1 MSPKF
6 ARFCSESKP
15 AVGRY
20 LSLPL
25 RSGVLIEPGALDC
38 PGEGISKRLSAVD
51 AKPITKEAIAIIV
64 AGSKP
69 VATTSGICSYSFPR
83 SFDS

>member
-38 PGEGISKRLSAVD
+38 PGTEGLSKRLSAVD
-51 AKPITKEAIAIIV
+51 AKPITREIIATVRPPSPALI
-64 AGSKP
+64 
-69 VATTSGICSYSFPR
+69 SGISSYSLPR